1 MIQFDNEILNSE
13 NNKKGVNMFTWI
25 KDRLKERTTFDG
37 ILLLVAGAS
46 VVFLGPIAKLL
57 AWGMMAYGVW
67 TIWKSE

>member
-1 MIQFDNEILNSE
+1 MIRFDNEILNGE

-57 AWGMMAYGVW
+57 AWGMMAYGAW